1 MSRNRLLFAL
11 SLVIAVVG
19 GPSAAGSSTAAK
31 YDVRLVS
38 LSPPRLSVTAI
49 VPIAGDSLEMSTSR
63 PGDVPGLDKEG
74 WPALV
79 RNLTVGDEHGQ
90 SIALTNAGAKGWR
103 LASPHTGRL
112 RVRYQVDYALLAER
126 DWPAQREAAF
136 ADDGHLV
143 VVGRSL
149 FITTAA
155 TTVSHVSF
163 HLPKGWVAITPW
175 KRQSATDPDDLRE
188 NLIAFSQTAPD
199 VVDAQGF
206 HVAVLSLGH
215 WQSARSEV
223 RRVLRGV
230 IPELVRL
237 MGFHEREHY
246 VVVLLPLVER
256 GGESF
261 RRSFAMTTDVPPSRA
276 NSADWGNTI
285 AHEVFHY
292 WNGWRLRGADYA
304 ATQWFQEGF
313 TEYAANIS
321 MLASGLI
328 DEKGFRQKL
337 AKHVENYSRLKTTL
351 EAPGTHKGP
360 PLYSGGALVAYLWDG
375 MIRRA
380 TGGRRTIADFY
391 RELWKETDAG
401 RLPYDWPRIASALNA
416 VAAEDWD
423 GFHHRYIEGSERLPL
438 ESVLP

>member
-1 MSRNRLLFAL
+1 MQPTRLLLALTFLINAL
-11 SLVIAVVG
+11 S
-19 GPSAAGSSTAAK
+19 GPPVSGSSAAT
-31 YDVRLVS
+31 YDVRLTS
-38 LSPPRLSVTAI
+38 LSPPHLLVTASMP
-49 VPIAGDSLEMSTSR
+49 VAGETLEMSASR
-63 PGDVPGLDKEG
+63 PGDVPRLDNEG

-79 RNLTVGDEHGQ
+79 RSLNVADDQGR
-90 SIALTNAGAKGWR
+90 SIALTSAGAKGWR
-103 LASPHTGRL
+103 LAAPHTGRL
-112 RVRYQVDYALLAER
+112 RVRYEVDYTLLAER
-126 DWPAQREAAF
+126 QWPAQREAAF
-136 ADDGHLV
+136 TDKDHLV

-149 FITTAA
+149 FITTPA

-175 KRQSATDPDDLRE
+175 NGQSATDPDDLRE
-188 NLIAFSQTAPD
+188 NLIAFSQSEPD
-199 VVDAQGF
+199 VIDAQGF
-206 HVAVLSLGH
+206 HVSVLSLGH

-246 VVVLLPLVER
+246 VVVLLPLLER

-261 RRSFAMTTDVPPSRA
+261 RRSFAMTVDESPSRE
-276 NSADWGNTI
+276 NRADWGNTI

-292 WNGWRLRGADYA
+292 WNGWRLRVADYA
-304 ATQWFQEGF
+304 SSQWFQEGF

-328 DEKGFRQKL
+328 DENAFRQKL
-337 AKHVENYSRLKTTL
+337 AKHVENYSKLKTTL

-360 PLYSGGALVAYLWDG
+360 PLYSGGALVAFLWDG

-380 TGGRRTIADFY
+380 TGGRRSIADFY
-391 RELWKETDAG
+391 RELWKETNEG

-416 VAAEDWD
+416 VAPDDWE
-423 GFHHRYIEGSERLPL
+423 GFHRRYIEGSERLPL
-438 ESVLP
+438 DR

>member
-1 MSRNRLLFAL
+1 MWRNLLLFLIAL
-11 SLVIAVVG
+11 VG
-19 GPSAAGSSTAAK
+19 GPVAFGSTAAK
-31 YDVRLVS
+31 YDVRVIS
-38 LSPPRLSVTAI
+38 LSPPRVSVIAT
-49 VPIAGDSLEMSTSR
+49 VPVAGDALEMSTSR
-63 PGDVPGLDKEG
+63 PGDVPRLGKEG

-79 RNLTVGDEHGQ
+79 RNLRVEDEHGQ
-90 SIALTNAGAKGWR
+90 TVALTNAGPKGWR
-103 LASPHTGRL
+103 FAAPHTGHL
-112 RVRYQVDYALLAER
+112 RVRYEVDYTLLAER
-126 DWPAQREAAF
+126 QWPAQREAAF
-136 ADDGHLV
+136 ADNGHLV

-149 FITTAA
+149 FITTPA
-155 TTVSHVSF
+155 TTDSHVSF

-175 KRQSATDPDDLRE
+175 NGQSATDPDDLRE
-188 NLIAFSQTAPD
+188 NLIAFSRSAPD
-199 VVDAQGF
+199 EVDAQGF
-206 HVAVLSLGH
+206 HVSVLSLGH
-215 WQSARSEV
+215 WQSARGEV

-237 MGFHEREHY
+237 IGFHEREHY
-246 VVVLLPLVER
+246 VVVLLPLLER

-261 RRSFAMTTDVPPSRA
+261 RRSFAMTVDEQPSRE

-304 ATQWFQEGF
+304 STQWFQEGF

-328 DEKGFRQKL
+328 DEKTFRQKL
-337 AKHVENYSRLKTTL
+337 AKHVENYARLTTTL

-360 PLYSGGALVAYLWDG
+360 PLYSGGALVAHLWDG
-375 MIRRA
+375 MIRHA

-401 RLPYDWPRIASALNA
+401 RLKYDWPRIASALNA
-416 VAAEDWD
+416 VAPEDWE
-423 GFHHRYIEGSERLPL
+423 GFHRRYIEGSERLP
-438 ESVLP
+438 SI